1 MKTSIFSTACITAT
15 ISLAAVAQ
23 SFAQSSPSEIPRE
36 TSTVQFVCGS
46 SPDPSS
52 RTNLPAT
59 VTNVPGS
66 PEPTVLFVWKS
77 EFFGTKFAPQQRC
90 QIVSAKIQTAFQQG
104 RIYLGSGIEK
114 ATGAGVICAVADPKQ
129 PCDRNNMILTMKT
142 YQNADET
149 IEQIGDIM
157 KGKTG
162 RPIYQSSGGKRVN
175 LRDLSFRKK

>member
-1 MKTSIFSTACITAT
+1 MKSSIFTTVFVAAT
-15 ISLAAVAQ
+15 ISLVTTVK
-23 SFAQSSPSEIPRE
+23 SFAQNSPSE
-36 TSTVQFVCGS
+36 TSTVQFICAS

-59 VTNVPGS
+59 VANVPGN

-149 IEQIGDIM
+149 IDQIGDIM

-175 LRDLSFRKK
+175 LRDLAFRKK